1 MNTDRVAN
9 LAARWLTADEERR
22 LRRQERGHAMVLAR
36 KGGVERAFDPERDC
50 FCWPG
55 NLTESQRELVTMCQR
70 AQKAYITAAAK
81 ANGLRS
87 ALRKAAKPAL
97 VKVEPDEEIS
107 GLYRDL
113 CDEEMEASRAE
124 EASYWSAAQRFG

>member
-36 KGGVERAFDPERDC
+36 KGGIERAYDPERDC
-50 FCWPG
+50 FCWPA
-55 NLTESQRELVTMCQR
+55 NLTESQRELVAMCQR
-70 AQKAYITAAAK
+70 AQKSYVSAAAK

-113 CDEEMEASRAE
+113 CDEEMEASRAAE
-124 EASYWSAAQRFG
+124 SAYYFATGGF